1 MTLTKVTRHGQIT
14 IPAALR
20 KQVGIE
26 EGDLVELQIVDDHI
40 VLTPKKLID
49 KSQAYFWTTEWQ
61 EAERQAE
68 ADIEEGRI
76 KEFASVDELFADL
89 DTR

>member
-14 IPAALR
+14 IPAVLR

-61 EAERQAE
+61 EAERQAQ
-68 ADIEEGRI
+68 ADIEAGRI
-76 KEFASVDELFADL
+76 KEFASVDELFAEL

>member
-14 IPAALR
+14 IPAVLR

-61 EAERQAE
+61 EAERQAQ
-68 ADIEEGRI
+68 ADIEAGRI

>member
-68 ADIEEGRI
+68 ADIEAGRI

>member
-1 MTLTKVTRHGQIT
+1 MTLSKVTRHGQIT

-20 KQVGIE
+20 KQVSIE
-26 EGDLVELQIVDDHI
+26 EGDVVELQVIEDHI
-40 VLTPKKLID
+40 VLMPKKLID

-61 EAERQAE
+61 EAERQAQ
-68 ADIEEGRI
+68 ADIEAGQI
-76 KEFASVDELFADL
+76 QEFASVDELFADL